1 MSCDP
6 SRHVGDLE
14 HPVVSSGH
22 LWSLSPTA
30 GSWTRETEERG
41 GKWGQNYDLNASP
54 HHITH
59 VLINWETRPNQGSR
73 KTCTPSSVLLGKMT
87 PDDLQTID
95 TSPSPHDTCSWLS
108 PHPTTTLQTI
118 HCHNIIFIIHEEESW
133 PRDTEQTICTM
144 QTTVHTHYK
153 RTMNVC

>member
-1 MSCDP
+1 M
-6 SRHVGDLE
+6 
-14 HPVVSSGH
+14 VSSGH
-22 LWSLSPTA
+22 LWSLSPAA
-30 GSWTRETEERG
+30 GPGTRESEENG
-41 GKWGQNYDLNASP
+41 VKITIET
-54 HHITH
+54 HHFITH
-59 VLINWETRPNQGSR
+59 VLINSDWETYPNQGSR

-108 PHPTTTLQTI
+108 PHPTTTLHTI

-133 PRDTEQTICTM
+133 PRDTIQTICTM

-153 RTMNVC
+153 RTMNVCSN

>member
-1 MSCDP
+1 M
-6 SRHVGDLE
+6 
-14 HPVVSSGH
+14 
-22 LWSLSPTA
+22 PTVPNYR
-30 GSWTRETEERG
+30 TRDQGNRGEENG
-41 GKWGQNYDLNASP
+41 VKNYDLNASP

-59 VLINWETRPNQGSR
+59 VLINWETYPNQGSR

-108 PHPTTTLQTI
+108 PHPTTTLHTI

-133 PRDTEQTICTM
+133 PRDTIQTICTM

>member
-1 MSCDP
+1 MSGTLSIQWSAVDTC
-6 SRHVGDLE
+6 
-14 HPVVSSGH
+14 GH
-22 LWSLSPTA
+22 CPQLQDQGP
-30 GSWTRETEERG
+30 GKQRR

-95 TSPSPHDTCSWLS
+95 TSPSLHDTCSWLS
-108 PHPTTTLQTI
+108 PHPTTTLHTT

-153 RTMNVC
+153 RTMNVCSN

>member
-1 MSCDP
+1 MVTVPD
-6 SRHVGDLE
+6 RD
-14 HPVVSSGH
+14 SGNRGEGRK
-22 LWSLSPTA
+22 L
-30 GSWTRETEERG
+30 GSKLRS
-41 GKWGQNYDLNASP
+41 K
-54 HHITH
+54 HITH